1 MDTTQC
7 ADGANGLVA
16 VVSWIDPFGVAH
28 SWSAPAVSVT
38 INNGASTPPQLSIPS
53 WVKTYFSPN
62 GDGQEDTN
70 RVLLPWKN
78 ANVDV
83 SAKVDATVVDALG
96 RDGPH
101 DRARDRHLGLSRW
114 SDPQFPTA
122 AATAGTIRLL
132 GMGKSDS
139 GSVVADGVYTVRL
152 HAVDAQRADG
162 GRVGAGGG

>member
-62 GDGQEDTN
+62 GDGQADTQ
-70 RVLLPWKN
+70 PCT
-78 ANVDV
+78 
-83 SAKVDATVVDALG
+83 SAWEE
-96 RDGPH
+96 RE
-101 DRARDRHLGLSRW
+101 RR
-114 SDPQFPTA
+114 
-122 AATAGTIRLL
+122 
-132 GMGKSDS
+132 
-139 GSVVADGVYTVRL
+139 
-152 HAVDAQRADG
+152 
-162 GRVGAGGG
+162 RVGEG